1 MKSVRPLTIRL
12 KTFAPSQHG
21 KSQAASRANVCAAC
35 RQIPS
40 VLRQQIQKDWERRNP
55 TSTTYLLR
63 REVQREREG
72 EFPLPSSAS
81 SFPLSP
87 AHFLGFL
94 ICRQSVLGSRWS
106 AAEKLPKATQGRCL
120 NQPDFTATP
129 PPLSSALSDTA
140 SFGPLTSQTTLAWIS
155 PMVNVCPEQKLQNYT
170 TTPPNS
176 AACTALLTCTSDV
189 CHSAH
194 QDPRDPVL
202 QSDWSRRRVKGAL

>member
-1 MKSVRPLTIRL
+1 MCSPPDHPPKNLRPLSQPGKSRGGEQSKCLCSLSANTIR
-12 KTFAPSQHG
+12 TPSTNPKG
-21 KSQAASRANVCAAC
+21 C
-35 RQIPS
+35 
-40 VLRQQIQKDWERRNP
+40 ERRNP
-55 TSTTYLLR
+55 TIAYLLR

-72 EFPLPSSAS
+72 EFPLPSSAC

-94 ICRQSVLGSRWS
+94 ICSQSVLGSRWS

-140 SFGPLTSQTTLAWIS
+140 SFGLLTSQTTKVDI
-155 PMVNVCPEQKLQNYT
+155 PMVNVYPEQKLQNYT

-202 QSDWSRRRVKGAL
+202 QSDWSRRRVEGAL

>member
-1 MKSVRPLTIRL
+1 MGLSEKCGSRVQSVPLLTIRL

-40 VLRQQIQKDWERRNP
+40 VLRQQIQKGWERRNP

-72 EFPLPSSAS
+72 EFPLPSSAWA
-81 SFPLSP
+81 FPLSP

-94 ICRQSVLGSRWS
+94 ICSQSVLGSRWS

-140 SFGPLTSQTTLAWIS
+140 SFGPLTSQTTGVDIS
-155 PMVNVCPEQKLQNYT
+155 DGQCLPRTKTAKLHNDA
-170 TTPPNS
+170 S
-176 AACTALLTCTSDV
+176 
-189 CHSAH
+189 
-194 QDPRDPVL
+194 
-202 QSDWSRRRVKGAL
+202 